1 MIDPAAEDA
10 LVARLRA
17 GDGLAF
23 RELVGA
29 YQTVLLRLADTFVPS
44 RAVAEEVVQE
54 TWIAVIQGID
64 RFEGRSSL
72 KTWIVRI
79 LMNIARTRGVRERR
93 TVPISSLDALSGV
106 GGPVVSID
114 RFVGPPGRG
123 AWAWPPAAWA
133 ELPEDCVTSAET
145 KSLVVKTI
153 SALPEQQ
160 RRVVMLRDVEDC
172 SASDVCDLLGL
183 SEVNQR
189 VLLHRGRSTVRAAL
203 ERHFGEQR

>member
-29 YQTVLLRLADTFVPS
+29 HQTVLLRLADTFVPS

-93 TVPISSLDALSGV
+93 TVPISSLDALSGD

-114 RFVGPPGRG
+114 RFVGPPGGG
-123 AWAWPPAAWA
+123 AWAQPPGAWA
-133 ELPEDCVTSAET
+133 MLPEDCVTSAET

-172 SASDVCDLLGL
+172 SASDVCDVLGL
-183 SEVNQR
+183 SEANQR